1 MLKSIIQMSQT
12 LISFI
17 IVHHHHHQHTNNPS
31 IQKKLMHELL
41 RFEMRTISPSITII
55 AKEIIE
61 QR

>member
-1 MLKSIIQMSQT
+1 MLKSIIQMSQI

-17 IVHHHHHQHTNNPS
+17 TVHHHHQHTNNPS